1 MEQGQ
6 QQAQSQCEPREC
18 LESLCGKAFD
28 GDKAKAALALG
39 REQSQ
44 IEQMLSGEMAVDED
58 LDMKVHGW
66 AQERGI
72 EL

>member
-1 MEQGQ
+1 MEN
-6 QQAQSQCEPREC
+6 QATALECEPQQC
-18 LESLCGKAFD
+18 LQSLCEKAFD
-28 GDKAKAALALG
+28 GDKAKAALAMG
-39 REQSQ
+39 RSQ
-44 IEQMLSGEMAVDED
+44 DEIDRMLSGEEPVDAD